1 MHKENL
7 DTFWYWINE
16 RHRIYLAR
24 QTGGE
29 KPWTED
35 RILREYKF
43 TNVFRE
49 LDTGTIWLRKNFRE
63 LHTNSESYLIFNIA
77 WYRLFNLIS
86 TGKLIGWVNDYK
98 RNDILT
104 KLQLN
109 YDCGIP
115 IFTNAHIVRGWP
127 GELKFKSIV
136 AVMDKLWEA
145 KDRLYGEITTIS
157 TLKHTTSLF
166 KEFDLIGGFLAYE
179 ITSDLRHTSI
189 LKGASDIMTWANPG
203 PGCRRGL
210 LRLTPYLMGDDHAI
224 ELMHELLEMGHNRLG
239 YHVPKLEMR
248 DIEHSL
254 CEFSKY
260 MKVKLG
266 EGRTRCRYNG
276 G

>member
-24 QTGGE
+24 QAGDE
-29 KPWTED
+29 KPWTGD
-35 RILREYKF
+35 PILREYKF

-49 LDTGTIWLRKNFRE
+49 LDTGTIWLRKNFRDPYKDQ
-63 LHTNSESYLIFNIA
+63 LSLLIFNIA
-77 WYRLFNLIS
+77 WYRLFNLIK
-86 TGKLIGWVNDYK
+86 TGELIGWIDDYK
-98 RNDILT
+98 RDEILA

-136 AVMDKLWEA
+136 GVMDKLWEA
-145 KDRLYGEITTIS
+145 KDRLYGEITTMN
-157 TLKHTTSLF
+157 TLVHATSLF
-166 KEFDLIGGFLAYE
+166 KKFDLIGGFLAYE
-179 ITSDLRHTSI
+179 ITSDLRHTEI
-189 LKGASDIMTWANPG
+189 LKGAIDIMTWTNPG

-210 LRLTPYLMGDDHAI
+210 LRLAPYLMGNDHAI
-224 ELMHELLEMGHNRLG
+224 ELMQELLAISSHRLES
-239 YHVPKLEMR
+239 HVPKLEMR

-260 MKVKLG
+260 MKVKLV
-266 EGRTRCRYNG
+266 EGRPRCRYNG